1 MAKPRRQVYTMDMYL
16 NKLKDGDIAN
26 NADVQR
32 NFVWNNEQIN
42 ELIVTVLTDEYIP
55 PVILG
60 EEDSSQLRIV
70 DGGQRSIALN
80 QYRFGNYKITSAIEH
95 SRIPYKAKTLDE
107 NGNFI
112 WKDALFDIKNK
123 TYEKLPEELK
133 KKFNEYQIETVI
145 HEHCDRKKISGY
157 IKRYNNHTSMNT
169 NQKAFTCIDCF
180 AADIRSISES
190 RFFVDYSCF
199 TEAERAKGVIER
211 VIIETVMCINHLD
224 HWKKQMKAI
233 CVYLNQNAKRQE
245 FETLASRLHRLETVI
260 TDDIRDIFDSKE
272 SFLFLTLYDRFTA
285 LGAQDS
291 RFALFLR
298 EFKSQIRA
306 HKKKNGLLFDEI
318 DKGRGTKDKSVICAK
333 LKFLES
339 FLTDFLARQQKTKR
353 PADEE
358 LLVTELVG
366 IGKKVFRENR
376 EDYYETLKLLEER
389 TIKIGSG
396 LLDEENR
403 VSMLAMV
410 AYSYLT
416 DEDLD
421 DWMAVFSAKNQSYYK
436 DQRKN
441 YRYMLQDFE
450 RFLARQKTDRLR

>member
-32 NFVWNNEQIN
+32 NFVWNSEQIN

-70 DGGQRSIALN
+70 DGGQRSFALN
-80 QYRFGNYKITSAIEH
+80 QYRFGNYKITSAVEH
-95 SRIPYKAKTLDE
+95 SQIPYKAKTLDE

-112 WKDALFDIKNK
+112 WKDELFDIKNK
-123 TYEKLPEELK
+123 TYDKLPDELK

-169 NQKAFTCIDCF
+169 NQKAFTYIDCF
-180 AADIRSISES
+180 AADIRSISDS
-190 RFFVDYSCF
+190 RFFVDYSYF
-199 TEAERAKGVIER
+199 TEAERGKGVIER
-211 VIIETVMCINHLD
+211 VIIETVMCTNHLE

-233 CVYLNQNAKRQE
+233 CIYLNQNAKRQE
-245 FETLASRLHRLETVI
+245 FETLASQLRRLERVI

-272 SFLFLTLYDRFTA
+272 TFLFLTLYSRFTE
-285 LGAQDS
+285 LGVQDT

-298 EFKSQIRA
+298 EFKYRIRA
-306 HKKKNGLLFDEI
+306 HKKQDGLLFDEI
-318 DKGRGTKDKSVICAK
+318 DKGRGTKDKSVICTK

-339 FLTDFLARQQKTKR
+339 FLTDFLGKEKQTNL
-353 PADEE
+353 PDDEE
-358 LLVTELVG
+358 QFIAELVG
-366 IGKKVFRENR
+366 IGKKTFRENR
-376 EDYYETLKLLEER
+376 EEYYETLRLLEER

-396 LLDEENR
+396 LLDEENQI
-403 VSMLAMV
+403 SLLAMV
-410 AYSYLT
+410 VYSYLS
-416 DEDLD
+416 DHDLD
-421 DWMAVFSAKNQSYYK
+421 EWMAVFASKNSSYFT
-436 DQRKN
+436 DQKKN

-450 RFLARQKTDRLR
+450 RFLAKKNAGCM